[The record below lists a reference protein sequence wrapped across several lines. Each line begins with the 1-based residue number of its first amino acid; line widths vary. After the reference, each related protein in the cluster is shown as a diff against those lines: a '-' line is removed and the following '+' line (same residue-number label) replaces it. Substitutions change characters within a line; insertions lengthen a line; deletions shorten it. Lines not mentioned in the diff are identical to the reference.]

1 MEVNSWNKGDVR
13 CAHRRKIF
21 CLDWNCS
28 GSCLATGSQ
37 DQSIKLWKLGSK
49 DTSLFLETD
58 LRGHTDSVMYLRWHP
73 KDEQRLV
80 STSGQEQNIRFW
92 DARAS
97 KNTATLSTPGNN
109 LYIAWNHDGNYVAVG
124 NRQDVI
130 CTVDVRKMSIIN
142 KATYKY
148 QVNELAFLRESK
160 YLLQGTANNAS
171 LEILNFP
178 DMQPETS
185 LIGHTASVLSVA
197 VDPQEKY
204 IATGGAD
211 AITTLWDAEDFRC
224 IHAYYHM
231 ENPIRAIAFSHDSKY
246 MSMTGEDPFVYVE
259 DIELQQSLGVI
270 ELQKSAAE
278 ESCWNPK
285 KHILTYPVEY
295 QDHFNIELRVSTH
308 MNE

>member
-1 MEVNSWNKGDVR
+1 MEVVNSWNKGDVR

-58 LRGHTDSVMYLRWHP
+58 LRGHTDS
-73 KDEQRLV
+73 
-80 STSGQEQNIRFW
+80 GI
-92 DARAS
+92 

-142 KATYKY
+142 KTTYKY
-148 QVNELAFLRESK
+148 QVNELAFLRDSK

-231 ENPIRAIAFSHDSKY
+231 ENQLEPLPLAMI
-246 MSMTGEDPFVYVE
+246 
-259 DIELQQSLGVI
+259 QST
-270 ELQKSAAE
+270 
-278 ESCWNPK
+278 CP
-285 KHILTYPVEY
+285 
-295 QDHFNIELRVSTH
+295 
-308 MNE
+308 